1 MNPFRLAAARRA
13 ALPCAAAVLLGAC
26 ARLPAVGFDAAAALE
41 DVRRTLDTRP
51 VPANPAP
58 AARPAYRRGDTFVF
72 GRKTVRRVAAAGRD
86 GVEWTTEHGAR
97 YRATRDFFVP
107 HLAYEHAGQRVSS
120 TISGRPEGLWPLEVG
135 KRLSF
140 EETRRTVW
148 PATGNSRSVSY
159 RWDCEVVDARMAYV
173 AAGDFETFHVRCSA
187 HRAGFFL
194 PVQTLSWDYAPTL
207 GHYVRRTWFD
217 AGKPR
222 ELVLSAAL
230 PGALASEARIARVLE
245 RLAAE

>member
-1 MNPFRLAAARRA
+1 MNLFRLAAI
-13 ALPCAAAVLLGAC
+13 PCAAAALLGAC
-26 ARLPAVGFDAAAALE
+26 ARLPAVGFDAGAMFE
-41 DVRRTLDTRP
+41 DVRSTFDTRP
-51 VPANPAP
+51 VPASLAP
-58 AARPAYRRGDTFVF
+58 ALRPAYRRGDTFVF
-72 GRKTVRRVAAAGRD
+72 GRKTVRRVAAVGRD
-86 GVEWTTEHGAR
+86 GIEWTTEDGER

-135 KRLSF
+135 KKLSF
-140 EETRRTVW
+140 EETRRTFW
-148 PATGNSRSVSY
+148 PATGNTRSVDF

-187 HRAGFFL
+187 YRAGFFL
-194 PVQTLSWDYAPTL
+194 PVQTLSWDYSPAL

-217 AGKPR
+217 GGSSR

-230 PGALASEARIARVLE
+230 PGELASETRIARVLE
-245 RLAAE
+245 RLATE